1 MKTNK
6 PTYKTLLEGILLF
19 IVALLITIPLTA
31 LALIITPLSYV
42 INFRFKAGLNELGI
56 FFRRLA
62 ISVDQFGNAAT
73 ATLLNFF
80 LIKKHG
86 VKFGNEDDTVSY
98 ILGLNKNWN
107 SLSRLGRF
115 TVLVLHFIEK
125 NHVEKAVKLKI
136 KADQEAAE
144 RLKNNKYYK

>member
-1 MKTNK
+1 MKKTKTNFSG
-6 PTYKTLLEGILLF
+6 LLEGFLLF
-19 IVALLITIPLTA
+19 IVSLLITIPLTA
-31 LALIITPLSYV
+31 LALIFTPLSY
-42 INFRFKAGLNELGI
+42 ILNLRLKKGINELGI

-73 ATLLNFF
+73 ATLLDFF

-107 SLSRLGRF
+107 TLTRLGRF
-115 TVLVLHFIEK
+115 TVLVLHVIEK
-125 NHVEKAVKLKI
+125 NHVEKAVKMKI

-144 RLKNNKYYK
+144 RFKNNAYYK